1 MKKILT
7 PIFCLMFFAGCIG
20 SPSTPDSTIPDDDP
34 IDTDTTE
41 TEEVAEV
48 NCIAL
53 TTHDTCIIDGI
64 DSALLGSWKLI
75 EQSISSPAGSIT
87 NPFAGRTL
95 TFLGTSNYTEDY
107 STEETDDQTAAGI
120 TSSCEVLGVLG
131 GAWEADAYSD
141 LDLDPPIVI
150 NVLHITPDGGSPSVK
165 CQATGEPVYSNQ
177 ASTPLG
183 VGPSTGDYVEYT
195 YTLNEELT
203 FLTIIQEN
211 PYASTTNVY
220 TFSKIS

>member
-7 PIFCLMFFAGCIG
+7 PIFCLMFFAGCTIG
-20 SPSTPDSTIPDDDP
+20 TPSTPDPDTSTD
-34 IDTDTTE
+34 DTDTTDTT
-41 TEEVAEV
+41 TEEVV
-48 NCIAL
+48 DVGCIAL

-64 DSALLGSWKLI
+64 DSALLGSWKLL
-75 EQSISSPAGSIT
+75 EQSVSSSAGSIT

-107 STEETDDQTAAGI
+107 STEETDDVSAEGI

-131 GAWEADAYSD
+131 GSWEADAYAD
-141 LDLDPPIVI
+141 LDIDPPVVVNI
-150 NVLHITPDGGSPSVK
+150 LHIIPNGGSPSVK

-183 VGPSTGDYVEYT
+183 VGFSTGDYVEYT